1 MELDG
6 FADAGFGPVADAF
19 AGNFEAL
26 GEVGAAVAVYHRGR
40 LVVDLA
46 GGADPIRDRPFTR
59 ETLMMVASCTKGA
72 TATSVVMLADAGAIA
87 LAEPIA
93 RRWPEF
99 GQAGKGEIT
108 VRQVL
113 SHQAGLPYPEPDAPL
128 SGLERIGGGGGRGPT
143 PRCPASSASAGR
155 RSCASSSAR
164 RRGGRRAPRSHTTRP
179 RVGRSSA
186 RSCA

>member
-26 GEVGAAVAVYHRGR
+26 GEVGGAVAVYHRGR

-72 TATSVVMLADAGAIA
+72 TATSVVMLAEAGAA
-87 LAEPIA
+87 GRGEPIP
-93 RRWPEF
+93 RRW
-99 GQAGKGEIT
+99 
-108 VRQVL
+108 
-113 SHQAGLPYPEPDAPL
+113 APL
-128 SGLERIGGGGGRGPT
+128 GEG
-143 PRCPASSASAGR
+143 
-155 RSCASSSAR
+155 
-164 RRGGRRAPRSHTTRP
+164 
-179 RVGRSSA
+179 
-186 RSCA
+186 